1 LDITTFEDLK
11 CWQEGK
17 KLFSLLSVSLEGGE
31 TSPARRVLVED
42 LLKEALAIPS
52 EIAGSFSRRG
62 TNSFLIGL
70 RRVLAICRRL
80 ANLLILA
87 GDSDLLAEDELRS
100 AKEQLK
106 GVESSVKE
114 HIRFLVNVE
123 IKRRYL
129 ELEEL

>member
-1 LDITTFEDLK
+1 MAIGTFEDLK

-17 KLFSLLSVSLEGGE
+17 KLFSLLSGSLEDRE
-31 TSPARRVLVED
+31 TLPARRVLEEG

-52 EIAGSFSRRG
+52 EIAGSFSRKK
-62 TNSFLIGL
+62 TTSFLKGL
-70 RRVLAICRRL
+70 HRALVLCRRL
-80 ANLLILA
+80 ANLLIMA
-87 GDSDLLAEDELRS
+87 GDSDLMEEDDLHRVE
-100 AKEQLK
+100 EQLK